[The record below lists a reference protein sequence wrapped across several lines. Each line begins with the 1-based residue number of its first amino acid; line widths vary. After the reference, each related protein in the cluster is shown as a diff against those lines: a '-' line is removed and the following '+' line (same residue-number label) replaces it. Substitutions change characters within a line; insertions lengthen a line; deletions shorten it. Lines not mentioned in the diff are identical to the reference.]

1 MSEQAQF
8 DWAFR
13 KLHDHG
19 SPADRIKAYKEEIV
33 RMKALIAG
41 MTVPTD
47 PATAEKL
54 KQKLAELDGFWN
66 SLPPEQQQR
75 VQPGKEGW
83 LAAITPMALPD
94 QLRETET
101 RIKFLKDNLGQF
113 MRAPEAPQPANDPV
127 LVAQLQ
133 QKQAILD
140 TLVNALPDNARK
152 QYAAG
157 MKVMHDHDA
166 ALPISQ
172 RIQHLDVEIQ
182 SLQQAAQYLK
192 AIK

>member
-1 MSEQAQF
+1 
-8 DWAFR
+8 
-13 KLHDHG
+13 
-19 SPADRIKAYKEEIV
+19 
-33 RMKALIAG
+33 
-41 MTVPTD
+41 
-47 PATAEKL
+47 
-54 KQKLAELDGFWN
+54 
-66 SLPPEQQQR
+66 
-75 VQPGKEGW
+75 
-83 LAAITPMALPD
+83 MALPD